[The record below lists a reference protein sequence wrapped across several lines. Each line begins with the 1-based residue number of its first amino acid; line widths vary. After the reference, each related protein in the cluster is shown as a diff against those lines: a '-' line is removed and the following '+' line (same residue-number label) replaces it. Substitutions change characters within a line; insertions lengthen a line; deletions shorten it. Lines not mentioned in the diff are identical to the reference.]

1 MDPFL
6 INEQDVTGYF
16 VGLKGDTVALQAE
29 RRGQRPQ
36 ASVRADW
43 LYIPLNDGEWI
54 AELWVRHYTQLP
66 TRITGWENFHA
77 LVKKDGI
84 RIDVFSS
91 VQISLNAST
100 WISATG

>member
-16 VGLKGDTVALQAE
+16 VGLK
-29 RRGQRPQ
+29 

-43 LYIPLNDGEWI
+43 LYIPLNDGEWV

-77 LVKKDGI
+77 PAKKDGI

-91 VQISLNAST
+91 VQISLNASI